1 MNYTLGNEY
10 SDIIQFIYGD
20 SKDVLIYFETRN
32 NSVLDLEFECVIGD
46 SRINSSLM
54 VINQTQAIVKSIRLP
69 LHQLVQVVPFGN
81 HSMNMTLYAQNR
93 TEVRSIVVW
102 LLYEVEITGLE
113 VRVMCT
119 KSKTTI
125 SVIPYYK
132 KKEKEIHTFA
142 FWRFIFRN

>member
-69 LHQLVQVVPFGN
+69 LHQLVQVIPFGN

-102 LLYEVEITGLE
+102 FLYEEEITGLE

-119 KSKTTI
+119 
-125 SVIPYYK
+125 
-132 KKEKEIHTFA
+132 
-142 FWRFIFRN
+142 